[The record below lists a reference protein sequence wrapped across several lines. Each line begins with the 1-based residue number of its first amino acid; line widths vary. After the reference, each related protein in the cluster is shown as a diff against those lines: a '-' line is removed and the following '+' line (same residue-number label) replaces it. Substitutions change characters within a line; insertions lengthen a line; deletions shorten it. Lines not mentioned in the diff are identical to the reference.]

1 MRISK
6 KVALFSPIMH
16 QKGVSFGIL
25 VEFHYFYSMNEKLL
39 DFNISRIL
47 SLTGVV
53 NEYVLGTDI
62 VLGEAHGDRV
72 KKEQSILDVLH
83 YPIRLGCYVFFFL
96 RKGHIRLEFNLGSL
110 DVGER
115 TLLVTFP
122 GSIIRISDYE
132 ESKVAGSEI
141 YFLMVSGE
149 ILGKL
154 QPSILRN
161 PCIAFSEDNY
171 ALAEDYFHIAKRVM
185 SSSREHKEDILVP
198 LLSSFAN
205 LVSGEVMLHDSE
217 RGPASRQEL
226 LYESFITLVT
236 EYHLKERGVA
246 FYADRLNLT
255 PKYLSRVIKK
265 VSGRSA
271 PDWIDSF
278 VILEAKNLLRYSGMS
293 IKEIAYAL
301 NFNSQSLFYK
311 FFLSHT
317 GMAPKDY
324 R

>member
-1 MRISK
+1 
-6 KVALFSPIMH
+6 
-16 QKGVSFGIL
+16 
-25 VEFHYFYSMNEKLL
+25 MNEKLL
-39 DFNISRIL
+39 DVNISRIL

-72 KKEQSILDVLH
+72 KDEQSILDVLH
-83 YPIRLGCYVFFFL
+83 YPIRLDCYVFFFL
-96 RKGHIRLEFNLGSL
+96 RKGHIRLEYNLEAL
-110 DVGER
+110 EVGEG

-132 ESKVAGSEI
+132 ESKVADSEL
-141 YFLMVSGE
+141 YFLMVSKE

-161 PCIAFSEDNY
+161 PCLVFSEEDY
-171 ALAEDYFHIAKRVM
+171 ALAEDYFHIARRVM
-185 SSSREHKEDILVP
+185 SSSRERKEDIIVP

-205 LVSGEVMLHDSE
+205 LVSGDAMLRNSE

-236 EYHLKERGVA
+236 EHHMKERGVA
-246 FYADRLNLT
+246 FYADKLNIT

-265 VSGRSA
+265 VYGRSA

-278 VILEAKNLLRYSGMS
+278 VILEAENLLRYSGMS
-293 IKEIAYAL
+293 VKEIAYAL

-317 GMAPKDY
+317 GMAPTAY

>member
-1 MRISK
+1 M
-6 KVALFSPIMH
+6 
-16 QKGVSFGIL
+16 
-25 VEFHYFYSMNEKLL
+25 
-39 DFNISRIL
+39 
-47 SLTGVV
+47 

-72 KKEQSILDVLH
+72 KDEQSILDVLH
-83 YPIRLGCYVFFFL
+83 YPIRLDCYVFFFL
-96 RKGHIRLEFNLGSL
+96 RKGHIRLEYNLEAL
-110 DVGER
+110 EVGEG

-132 ESKVAGSEI
+132 ESKVADSEL
-141 YFLMVSGE
+141 YFLMVSKE

-161 PCIAFSEDNY
+161 PCLVFSEEDY
-171 ALAEDYFHIAKRVM
+171 ALAEDYFHIARRVM
-185 SSSREHKEDILVP
+185 SSSRERKEDIIVP

-205 LVSGEVMLHDSE
+205 LVSGDAMLRNSE

-236 EYHLKERGVA
+236 EHHMKERGVA
-246 FYADRLNLT
+246 FYADKLNIT

-278 VILEAKNLLRYSGMS
+278 VILEAENLLRYSGMS
-293 IKEIAYAL
+293 VKEIAYAL

-317 GMAPKDY
+317 GMAPTAY